1 MRANQ
6 LILNVWKKISMY
18 LILNNKNMDNNKDN
32 INGSNKSTIK
42 DNNNITS
49 KKILVV
55 YYFAQSHTEAGAKK
69 IAANLNADMF
79 EIVPKDVYT
88 SADLNWSDEEFR
100 VSREHDNESLRNIEL
115 KNIKVDNWDSYDTVL
130 IGYPIWWGCSSLA
143 SK

>member
-1 MRANQ
+1 
-6 LILNVWKKISMY
+6 MY
-18 LILNNKNMDNNKDN
+18 LILNNKNMDNNN
-32 INGSNKSTIK
+32 INGSNKSIINN
-42 DNNNITS
+42 NNNITS
-49 KKILVV
+49 KKILVD
-55 YYFAQSHTEAGAKK
+55 YYSAQSHTEAVAKK

-115 KNIKVDNWDSYDTVL
+115 KNTKVDNWDSYDTVL
-130 IGYPIWWGCSSLA
+130 IGYPIWWCCSSLA

>member
-1 MRANQ
+1 MN
-6 LILNVWKKISMY
+6 
-18 LILNNKNMDNNKDN
+18 NNKDN
-32 INGSNKSTIK
+32 INDGNESTIN

-88 SADLNWSDEEFR
+88 SADLNWSNENSR
-100 VSREHDNESLRNIEL
+100 VSKEHNDESLRNVEL
-115 KNIKVDNWDSYDTVL
+115 TNTKVDN
-130 IGYPIWWGCSSLA
+130 
-143 SK
+143 

>member
-1 MRANQ
+1 
-6 LILNVWKKISMY
+6 MY

-32 INGSNKSTIK
+32 INDSNKSTIN

-100 VSREHDNESLRNIEL
+100 VSREHDNESLRNIE
-115 KNIKVDNWDSYDTVL
+115 
-130 IGYPIWWGCSSLA
+130 
-143 SK
+143 